1 METAGG
7 SKLIFQKILSLSCS
21 GRAKLGRAKFR
32 SLGMRMPQ
40 QSRMDGANITFG
52 FLHIS
57 NVETRLKIG
66 IKGSDIQREREIGN
80 LNRRVSSYKVIR
92 QCIPNMY
99 AVKC

>member
-1 METAGG
+1 
-7 SKLIFQKILSLSCS
+7 
-21 GRAKLGRAKFR
+21 
-32 SLGMRMPQ
+32 MRMPRQ
-40 QSRMDGANITFG
+40 PRMDGANITFG

-66 IKGSDIQREREIGN
+66 IKGSDIQREREREIGN

>member
-1 METAGG
+1 
-7 SKLIFQKILSLSCS
+7 
-21 GRAKLGRAKFR
+21 
-32 SLGMRMPQ
+32 
-40 QSRMDGANITFG
+40 MDGANITFG

-66 IKGSDIQREREIGN
+66 IKGSDIQREREREIGN

-99 AVKC
+99 ARRARCLQGGTVSDTTSFFLYDDDKSS